1 MYKSILIAACMFF
14 AVPHAS
20 AQVMQREI
28 GDFELRFANSPTR
41 SMAQGLVQPG
51 QANSAQGGLDITHD
65 SGWYVGSWTSNLE
78 QEKPLEIDSYAGFKQ
93 PLGDSKLGYEVGTLR
108 YSRPEQPDYDSQ
120 ALYGGLSV
128 FGSRLGAA
136 YSAQAGRST
145 TTLLTDLG
153 VQSDL
158 GFDVTFKYSTYSLAS
173 PVSLNSGGS
182 VNGFGDWSLNFSRPW
197 KGIDLNF
204 SYSGSSLTG
213 SDCSAYSGH
222 NAYCD
227 SAFMLKASRPFF

>member
-1 MYKSILIAACMFF
+1 MFKSILIAACVFC
-14 AVPHAS
+14 AASYTS
-20 AQVMQREI
+20 AQVMQRDL
-28 GDFELRFANSPTR
+28 GDFELKFANSPTR

-78 QEKPLEIDSYAGFKQ
+78 QEKPLEIDSYAGYKH
-93 PLGDSKLGYEVGTLR
+93 PLGDGKLGYEVGTLR

-145 TTLLTDLG
+145 ATLFTDLG
-153 VQSDL
+153 VQHDL
-158 GFDVTFKYSTYSLAS
+158 GFDVTFKYSAYSLAS
-173 PVSLNSGGS
+173 PVSLSSGGTVS
-182 VNGFGDWSLNFSRPW
+182 EFGDWSLNFSRPW

-213 SDCSAYSGH
+213 GDCSAYSGH
-222 NAYCD
+222 NTYCD
-227 SAFMLKASRPFF
+227 SAFMFKASRPFF